1 MKESKNNLLAIA
13 PATKRLGIVVFS
25 QTDLI
30 YFSVKTF
37 APPRTETLIKRQVS
51 QMIRELINEFEPK
64 TVALKVL
71 GKQQVRSK
79 NLRLVSSL
87 IRQESEKAG
96 IVLKEVSFEQ
106 AKKKLCFGKKP
117 NKENAFEVLSL
128 IYPELK
134 RFAGCQ
140 NKSQKDY
147 YNSLLSAAAIGCN
160 IHKYSMKNTNQNQ
173 NRKGI

>member
-71 GKQQVRSK
+71 GKQQLKSK
-79 NLRLVSSL
+79 NLRFVSSL
-87 IRQESEKAG
+87 IRSEFERAD
-96 IVLKEVSFEQ
+96 IVLKEVSLEQ
-106 AKKKLCFGKKP
+106 TKKKLCFGKKR
-117 NKENAFEVLSL
+117 NKENAFEALSL

-134 RFAGCQ
+134 RFAGCR
-140 NKSQKDY
+140 NKSQKEY
-147 YNSLLSAAAIGCN
+147 YNSLLSAAAIGYNFQDC
-160 IHKYSMKNTNQNQ
+160 SLKNTNKNQ
-173 NRKGI
+173 NKTSF